1 MYWHRSDS
9 NSASNTGTLRNMM
22 GRCRRL
28 GFQLAVLAAVT
39 FLLSGAGGVAWAA
52 VAAKP
57 EDKAVATG
65 DHWKITESE
74 LDQQAKP
81 QIDLLENMMKQA
93 RARALNAM
101 IDSRVLEEAAKAEKL
116 TPDQLLKREV
126 DSKVPL
132 PSDAEAKGFY
142 DQHKNL
148 FSAPYEKV
156 SDKLKKMLQI
166 REISKRR
173 VAFVA
178 DLRKKENVKADILMP
193 SGSGV
198 GQRPGRTLGLQ
209 ELLRNRMPAAG
220 NQ

>member
-1 MYWHRSDS
+1 MYYYRSGLTT
-9 NSASNTGTLRNMM
+9 NSTLNTGALRGN
-22 GRCRRL
+22 RRRF

-39 FLLSGAGGVAWAA
+39 LFLSGAGGSAWAEP
-52 VAAKP
+52 AKP
-57 EDKAVATG
+57 GDKAVATG

-101 IDSRVLEEAAKAEKL
+101 IDSRVLEEAAKAEKV

-193 SGSGV
+193 SGSSV
-198 GQRPGRTLGLQ
+198 GQRPGGTLGLQ
-209 ELLRNRMPAAG
+209 ELLRNRIPDAG
-220 NQ
+220 NH